1 MKPAA
6 NPYPGEPVLRP
17 WWPQAVRASRPQL
30 QEGEVVYEKPKVVCF
45 GSLRELTLWG
55 SGGAAGDTGAVFGMA
70 YQDECGVRNGLGCDG
85 RS

>member
-1 MKPAA
+1 M
-6 NPYPGEPVLRP
+6 
-17 WWPQAVRASRPQL
+17 
-30 QEGEVVYEKPKVVCF
+30 YERPKVERF

-70 YQDECGVRNGLGCDG
+70 YSDECGVRNGEGCSG